1 MQAEKR
7 DKRISIKVT
16 NSVFEFLE
24 LEANKRGIA
33 PGSLCSFIVGDWK
46 SQIQDQ
52 NEGKSQRSVP

>member
-16 NSVFEFLE
+16 RSVYDFLE
-24 LEANKRGIA
+24 SEAIKRGIA

-46 SQIQDQ
+46 CRSQ
-52 NEGKSQRSVP
+52 EEEKSQRSVP